1 LESLETKVAVI
12 EHDLKQIQV
21 VFSRLDLAIEK
32 IGDVSNCINKMLAV
46 HDTKLETQETVN
58 EDIYRSLEVHR
69 QETKQ
74 ETKES
79 NAELHSRI
87 TTTTRELET
96 KIQSTEDKMLAAIK
110 DLKSSVDKEEEKN
123 IKRIDKL
130 EKTKY
135 IMIGGGIMLGAII
148 TKILPMLMDFIQ

>member
-46 HDTKLETQETVN
+46 HDTKLEAQENVN
-58 EDIYRSLEVHR
+58 EDIYQSLEVHR
-69 QETKQ
+69 Q

-87 TTTTRELET
+87 TTTTRELEA
-96 KIQSTEDKMLAAIK
+96 KIQTTSDKLLNAIS
-110 DLKSSVDKEEEKN
+110 DLKKSVEKEEEKH
-123 IKRIDKL
+123 KERIDKL
-130 EKTKY
+130 ERTKY
-135 IMIGGGIMLGAII
+135 IMIGGGIAIGAII
-148 TKILPMLMDFIQ
+148 TKILPMVMKFF

>member
-46 HDTKLETQETVN
+46 HDTKLDAQETVN

-69 QETKQ
+69 Q

-87 TTTTRELET
+87 TTTTRELES

-110 DLKSSVDKEEEKN
+110 DLKGSVDKEEEKHKN
-123 IKRIDKL
+123 RIDKL

-135 IMIGGGIMLGAII
+135 IMIGGGIVIGAII
-148 TKILPMLMDFIQ
+148 TKVLPMLMKFIQ

>member
-46 HDTKLETQETVN
+46 HDTKLDAQETVN
-58 EDIYRSLEVHR
+58 EDIYTSLEVHR
-69 QETKQ
+69 Q

-87 TTTTRELET
+87 TTTTRELEA
-96 KIQSTEDKMLAAIK
+96 KLQSTEDKMLAAIGA
-110 DLKSSVDKEEEKN
+110 LKTSVDKEEEKN
-123 IKRIDKL
+123 KNRIDKL
-130 EKTKY
+130 ERTKY
-135 IMIGGGIMLGAII
+135 IMIGGGIVIGAII
-148 TKILPMLMDFIQ
+148 TKLLPLVMKFIQ

>member
-1 LESLETKVAVI
+1 MDSLETKVAVI

-46 HDTKLETQETVN
+46 HDTKLDAQETVN
-58 EDIYRSLEVHR
+58 EDIYESLEVHR
-69 QETKQ
+69 QETKA
-74 ETKES
+74 S

-87 TTTTRELET
+87 TTTTRELEA

-110 DLKSSVDKEEEKN
+110 DLKGSVDKEEEKN
-123 IKRIDKL
+123 KNRIDKL
-130 EKTKY
+130 ERTKY
-135 IMIGGGIMLGAII
+135 IMIGGGIVIGAII
-148 TKILPMLMDFIQ
+148 TKVFPILMKFIQ

>member
-46 HDTKLETQETVN
+46 HETKLDAQETVN
-58 EDIYRSLEVHR
+58 EDIYESLEVHR
-69 QETKQ
+69 QETKA
-74 ETKES
+74 S

-87 TTTTRELET
+87 TTTTRELEA

-110 DLKSSVDKEEEKN
+110 DLKGSVDKEEEKN
-123 IKRIDKL
+123 KNRIDKL

-135 IMIGGGIMLGAII
+135 LMIGGGIVIGAII
-148 TKILPMLMDFIQ
+148 TKVLPLLMKFIQ

>member
-21 VFSRLDLAIEK
+21 VFSRLDVAIEK

-46 HDTKLETQETVN
+46 HDTKLDAQETVN
-58 EDIYRSLEVHR
+58 EDIYESLEVHR
-69 QETKQ
+69 QETKA
-74 ETKES
+74 S

-87 TTTTRELET
+87 TPTTRELEA

-110 DLKSSVDKEEEKN
+110 DLKTSVDKEEEKN
-123 IKRIDKL
+123 KNRIDKL

-135 IMIGGGIMLGAII
+135 LMIGGGIVIGAIV
-148 TKILPMLMDFIQ
+148 TKVLPLLMKFIQ

>member
-1 LESLETKVAVI
+1 MESLETKVAVI

-46 HDTKLETQETVN
+46 HETKLDAQETVN
-58 EDIYRSLEVHR
+58 EDIYESLEVHR
-69 QETKQ
+69 QETKA
-74 ETKES
+74 S

-87 TTTTRELET
+87 TTTTRELEA
-96 KIQSTEDKMLAAIK
+96 KIQSTEDKLLSAIK
-110 DLKSSVDKEEEKN
+110 DLKGSVDKEEEKN
-123 IKRIDKL
+123 KNRIDKL

-135 IMIGGGIMLGAII
+135 LMIGGGIVIGAII
-148 TKILPMLMDFIQ
+148 TKILPLLMKFIQ

>member
-1 LESLETKVAVI
+1 MESLETKVAVI

-46 HDTKLETQETVN
+46 HDTKLDAQETVN
-58 EDIYRSLEVHR
+58 EDIYESLEVHR
-69 QETKQ
+69 QETKA
-74 ETKES
+74 S

-87 TTTTRELET
+87 TTTTRELEA

-110 DLKSSVDKEEEKN
+110 DLKGSVDKEEEKN
-123 IKRIDKL
+123 KNRIDKL
-130 EKTKY
+130 ERTKY
-135 IMIGGGIMLGAII
+135 IMIGGGIVIGAII
-148 TKILPMLMDFIQ
+148 TKVLPILMKFIQ

>member
-1 LESLETKVAVI
+1 METKVAVI

-46 HDTKLETQETVN
+46 HDTKLEAQETVN

-69 QETKQ
+69 Q

-135 IMIGGGIMLGAII
+135 IMIGGGIVLGAII
-148 TKILPMLMDFIQ
+148 TKILPMLMNFIQ

>member
-1 LESLETKVAVI
+1 MESLETKVAVI

-46 HDTKLETQETVN
+46 HETKLDAQETVN
-58 EDIYRSLEVHR
+58 EDIYESLEVHR
-69 QETKQ
+69 QETKA
-74 ETKES
+74 S

-87 TTTTRELET
+87 TTNTRELEA
-96 KIQSTEDKMLAAIK
+96 KIQSTEDKMLAAIR
-110 DLKSSVDKEEEKN
+110 DLKGSVDKEEEKN
-123 IKRIDKL
+123 KNRIDKL

-135 IMIGGGIMLGAII
+135 LMIGGGIVIGAII
-148 TKILPMLMDFIQ
+148 TKILPLLMKFIQ

>member
-1 LESLETKVAVI
+1 MDSLETKVAVI

-46 HDTKLETQETVN
+46 HETKLDAQETVN
-58 EDIYRSLEVHR
+58 EDIYESLEVHR
-69 QETKQ
+69 QETKA
-74 ETKES
+74 S

-87 TTTTRELET
+87 TTTTRELEA

-110 DLKSSVDKEEEKN
+110 DLKGSVDKEEEKN
-123 IKRIDKL
+123 KNRIDKL
-130 EKTKY
+130 ERTKY
-135 IMIGGGIMLGAII
+135 IMIGGGIVIGAII
-148 TKILPMLMDFIQ
+148 TKVFPILMKFIQ

>member
-1 LESLETKVAVI
+1 MDTLETKVAVL
-12 EHDLKQIQV
+12 EHDLKQVQV

-46 HDTKLETQETVN
+46 HDEKLDRQETVN
-58 EDIYRSLEVHR
+58 EDIYESLEVHR
-69 QETKQ
+69 K

-87 TTTTRELET
+87 TTTTRELEA
-96 KIQSTEDKMLAAIK
+96 KIQSTEDKMLAAIEG
-110 DLKSSVDKEEEKN
+110 LKVSVDKEEEKN
-123 IKRIDKL
+123 KSRIDKL

-135 IMIGGGIMLGAII
+135 LMIGGGIVIGAII
-148 TKILPMLMDFIQ
+148 TKILPMLMKFIQ

>member
-1 LESLETKVAVI
+1 MESLETKVAVI

-46 HDTKLETQETVN
+46 HDTKLEAQESVN
-58 EDIYRSLEVHR
+58 EDIYESLEVHR
-69 QETKQ
+69 QETKAI
-74 ETKES
+74 

-87 TTTTRELET
+87 TTTTRELEA
-96 KIQSTEDKMLAAIK
+96 KIQSTEDKMLAAIGA
-110 DLKSSVDKEEEKN
+110 LKTSVDKEEEKN
-123 IKRIDKL
+123 KNRIDKL

-135 IMIGGGIMLGAII
+135 IMIGGGIVIGAII
-148 TKILPMLMDFIQ
+148 TKILPMLMKFIQ

>member
-1 LESLETKVAVI
+1 MDSLETKVAVI

-46 HDTKLETQETVN
+46 HETKLDAQETVN
-58 EDIYRSLEVHR
+58 EDIYESLEVHR
-69 QETKQ
+69 QETKA
-74 ETKES
+74 S

-87 TTTTRELET
+87 TTTTRELEA
-96 KIQSTEDKMLAAIK
+96 KIQSTEDKMLAAIR
-110 DLKSSVDKEEEKN
+110 DLKGSVDKEEEKN
-123 IKRIDKL
+123 KNRIDKL

-135 IMIGGGIMLGAII
+135 LMIGGGIVIGAII
-148 TKILPMLMDFIQ
+148 TKVLPLLMKFIQ

>member
-1 LESLETKVAVI
+1 MESLETKVAVI

-46 HDTKLETQETVN
+46 HDTKLDAQETVN

-69 QETKQ
+69 Q

-87 TTTTRELET
+87 TTTTRELES
-96 KIQSTEDKMLAAIK
+96 KIQSTEDKMLAAIGS
-110 DLKSSVDKEEEKN
+110 LKTSVDKEEEKN
-123 IKRIDKL
+123 KNRIDKL

-135 IMIGGGIMLGAII
+135 LMIGGGIVIGAII
-148 TKILPMLMDFIQ
+148 TKVLPMLMKFIQ

>member
-46 HDTKLETQETVN
+46 HETKLDAQETVN
-58 EDIYRSLEVHR
+58 EDIYESLEVHR
-69 QETKQ
+69 QETKA
-74 ETKES
+74 S

-87 TTTTRELET
+87 TTTTRELEA
-96 KIQSTEDKMLAAIK
+96 KIQSTEDKMLAAIR
-110 DLKSSVDKEEEKN
+110 DLKGSVDKEEEKN
-123 IKRIDKL
+123 KNRIDKL
-130 EKTKY
+130 ERTKY
-135 IMIGGGIMLGAII
+135 IMIGGGIVIGAII
-148 TKILPMLMDFIQ
+148 TKVFPLLMKFIQ

>member
-1 LESLETKVAVI
+1 MESLETKVAVI

-46 HDTKLETQETVN
+46 HDTKLDAQETVN

-69 QETKQ
+69 Q

-87 TTTTRELET
+87 TTTTRELES

-110 DLKSSVDKEEEKN
+110 DLKGSVDKEEEKHKN
-123 IKRIDKL
+123 RIDKL
-130 EKTKY
+130 ERTKY
-135 IMIGGGIMLGAII
+135 IMIGGGIVIGAII
-148 TKILPMLMDFIQ
+148 TKILPMVMKFF

>member
-1 LESLETKVAVI
+1 MESLETKVAVI

-46 HDTKLETQETVN
+46 HDTKLDAQETVN

-69 QETKQ
+69 QETK
-74 ETKES
+74 EG

-87 TTTTRELET
+87 TTTTRELES

-110 DLKSSVDKEEEKN
+110 DLKGSVDKEEEKHKN
-123 IKRIDKL
+123 RIDKL
-130 EKTKY
+130 ERTKY
-135 IMIGGGIMLGAII
+135 IMIGGGIVIGAII
-148 TKILPMLMDFIQ
+148 TKILPMVMKFF

>member
-1 LESLETKVAVI
+1 MNSLETKVAVI

-46 HDTKLETQETVN
+46 HDTKLEAQETVN
-58 EDIYRSLEVHR
+58 EDIYESLEVHR
-69 QETKQ
+69 QETKA
-74 ETKES
+74 S

-87 TTTTRELET
+87 TTTTRELEA
-96 KIQSTEDKMLAAIK
+96 KIQSTEDKLLSAIK
-110 DLKSSVDKEEEKN
+110 ELKGSVDKEEEKN
-123 IKRIDKL
+123 KNRIDKL

-135 IMIGGGIMLGAII
+135 LMIGGGIVIGAII
-148 TKILPMLMDFIQ
+148 TKILPMLMKFIG

>member
-46 HDTKLETQETVN
+46 HDTKLEAQESVN
-58 EDIYRSLEVHR
+58 EDIYTSLEVHR
-69 QETKQ
+69 QETKA
-74 ETKES
+74 S

-87 TTTTRELET
+87 TTTTRELEA
-96 KIQSTEDKMLAAIK
+96 KLQSTEDKMLAAIGA
-110 DLKSSVDKEEEKN
+110 LKTSVDKEDEKN
-123 IKRIDKL
+123 KNRIDKL
-130 EKTKY
+130 ERTKY
-135 IMIGGGIMLGAII
+135 IMIGGGIVIGAII
-148 TKILPMLMDFIQ
+148 TKLLPLVMKFIQ

>member
-1 LESLETKVAVI
+1 MESLETKVAVI

-46 HDTKLETQETVN
+46 HDTKLEAQVNVN
-58 EDIYRSLEVHR
+58 EDIYESLEVHR
-69 QETKQ
+69 Q

-87 TTTTRELET
+87 TTITRELEA
-96 KIQSTEDKMLAAIK
+96 KIQTTSDKLLNAIS
-110 DLKSSVDKEEEKN
+110 DLKKSVEKEEEKH
-123 IKRIDKL
+123 KERIDKL
-130 EKTKY
+130 ERTKY
-135 IMIGGGIMLGAII
+135 IMIGGGIAIGAII
-148 TKILPMLMDFIQ
+148 TKILPLVMKFF